1 MLDVVV
7 IDGELDLLI
16 QEDGEAAME
25 VQMDGDPGIYM
36 PLYPPAYQGSMEIT
50 PSAQTQTIETAGY
63 MMPGDITVNPIP
75 NNYGLI
81 TWDGAT
87 LTVS

>member
-1 MLDVVV
+1 
-7 IDGELDLLI
+7 
-16 QEDGEAAME
+16 
-25 VQMDGDPGIYM
+25 MDGDPGMYM
-36 PLYPPAYQGSMEIT
+36 PLYPPAYQGILEIT
-50 PSAQTQTIETAGY
+50 PSAQTQIIETDGY
-63 MMPGDITVNPIP
+63 MMPANLIVNPIP

>member
-7 IDGELDLLI
+7 IDGELDLII
-16 QEDGEAAME
+16 QEDGEVEMDLK
-25 VQMDGDPGIYM
+25 MDGDPGIYM
-36 PLYPPAYQGSMEIT
+36 PLYPPAYQGSLEIT
-50 PSAQTQTIETAGY
+50 PSAETQTIETAGY
-63 MMPGDITVNPIP
+63 MMPANLIVNPIP